1 MVTYIAPIFIAPRG
15 LYSKQTI
22 RRVLIGLDFFPSKPI
37 LHLFQNK
44 TLFYF
49 PNFYPTSHLF
59 RIPLRRGDG
68 RRGLKGNGGSAP
80 LLARLPNCAQ
90 VAVEPSS
97 GPLLGLTWPTW
108 PDTGV
113 PIRRVTSPP
122 FSTQRILAPKH
133 SPSVN
138 AIGRKRLPT
147 RNHLHA
153 DEWSVTY
160 DVRHDNVM
168 ASAVDDELIEAV
180 LVVVDVAVE
189 VVVVHS
195 YGYYWPMF
203 LSHPEEDWPV
213 DADVDSEVLHGS
225 RGSLIS
231 SDQVVSVR
239 EDVACHSAIDYQCDP
254 CR

>member
-1 MVTYIAPIFIAPRG
+1 
-15 LYSKQTI
+15 
-22 RRVLIGLDFFPSKPI
+22 
-37 LHLFQNK
+37 
-44 TLFYF
+44 
-49 PNFYPTSHLF
+49 
-59 RIPLRRGDG
+59 
-68 RRGLKGNGGSAP
+68 
-80 LLARLPNCAQ
+80 
-90 VAVEPSS
+90 
-97 GPLLGLTWPTW
+97 
-108 PDTGV
+108 
-113 PIRRVTSPP
+113 
-122 FSTQRILAPKH
+122 
-133 SPSVN
+133 
-138 AIGRKRLPT
+138 
-147 RNHLHA
+147 
-153 DEWSVTY
+153 
-160 DVRHDNVM
+160 M